1 MIKTSCSML
10 SFQVILSTAQI
21 VTLNEFLALLLFP
34 PTHTHTLFFKWLPWL
49 ELVTYLLPSH
59 CYFCPCQSLQD
70 GCSERSALKSCPG
83 ESLAKAE
90 LFCSFT
96 TQSALQGLK
105 LPCSVMDNTPS
116 HTKITYGHMPKNS
129 IYSFLC
135 MCTKDVHTLLQ
146 ADTYSY
152 TRLVVHILK

>member
-116 HTKITYGHMPKNS
+116 HTKITYTDTCPRTPFTAFS
-129 IYSFLC
+129 AC
-135 MCTKDVHTLLQ
+135 AQRMCTHSYKQTLTHTH
-146 ADTYSY
+146 A
-152 TRLVVHILK
+152 